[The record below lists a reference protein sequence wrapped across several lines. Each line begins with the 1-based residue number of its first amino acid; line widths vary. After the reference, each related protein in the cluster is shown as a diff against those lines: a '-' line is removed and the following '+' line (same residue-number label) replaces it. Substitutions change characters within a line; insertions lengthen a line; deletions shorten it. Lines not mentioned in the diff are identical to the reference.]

1 MAAKNTPE
9 TVRLVNAEGVA
20 VNVSA
25 EKAERLVA
33 GGGYTADQSKKSAK
47 ADTK

>member
-1 MAAKNTPE
+1 MTAKTKVA

-33 GGGYTADQSKKSAK
+33 AGGYTAAPSKQSAK